1 MGADGNAPRALTSV
15 PLGTV
20 LQTAV
25 RGNPQI
31 CMVPVFPYK
40 SKFPPPEG
48 QVVHLVTILKH
59 TSLPYV
65 AMLISQNI
73 KLN

>member
-1 MGADGNAPRALTSV
+1 LVGADGNAPRALTSL

-25 RGNPQI
+25 GGNTQI
-31 CMVPVFPYK
+31 SMVPVFPPT

-48 QVVHLVTILKH
+48 QGPDLVTILKH
-59 TSLPYV
+59 TTPCEPIC
-65 AMLISQNI
+65 MF
-73 KLN
+73 KH